1 VQGPRAF
8 QRGMI
13 KLLDL
18 TPPFSVHHSSRVSFP
33 PATRP
38 SAASSS
44 RFTVSGKPSAP
55 RIPVEREKNFECPP
69 HLIEELIALL
79 PKTSKALVIGWRG
92 TEDRFLNLLKK
103 HLKPGVRLHVVAGGL
118 KDAEEAQ
125 VRICRA
131 LMNNRP
137 TKATASDEGFTDFML
152 SGAAEKFLGASRTL
166 GGCSHRLLPQCFGGS
181 VKAFPEKPERAHGSS
196 TPPSR
201 DTALSVTV
209 DQLYREGYPAR
220 VTETGSFGMCSSDA
234 KKINPTFPERK
245 GKNLRV
251 RNETRREIGTSERCL
266 PLSRSAVQAAEGN
279 PW

>member
-1 VQGPRAF
+1 
-8 QRGMI
+8 
-13 KLLDL
+13 
-18 TPPFSVHHSSRVSFP
+18 
-33 PATRP
+33 
-38 SAASSS
+38 
-44 RFTVSGKPSAP
+44 
-55 RIPVEREKNFECPP
+55 
-69 HLIEELIALL
+69 
-79 PKTSKALVIGWRG
+79 
-92 TEDRFLNLLKK
+92 
-103 HLKPGVRLHVVAGGL
+103 
-118 KDAEEAQ
+118 
-125 VRICRA
+125 
-131 LMNNRP
+131 MNNRP